1 MASTR
6 RCRSGRRPAN
16 TQVMNVANEQFKWE
30 SDDKLSLA
38 DIDKLVA
45 AANAMQ
51 VTQIRPMTIDGV
63 QYYAVT
69 L

>member
-1 MASTR
+1 M
-6 RCRSGRRPAN
+6 
-16 TQVMNVANEQFKWE
+16 ANEQFKWE